1 MPEPSNANFRYNKS
15 SPEHNTSLAQS
26 VLNVALVMVE
36 SFVTLLLRFDAN
48 LRQEAYPLAT
58 DNVVVCVRS
67 YVPHVTFYATF
78 TYNGVLFD
86 SQLQP
91 NQQVDV
97 TINAFTWQLLGA
109 IISNDAKSIDKL
121 QMRGEPLRLEQVK
134 RFLLGMGLGQ
144 IIKQLVQTVKGKAE
158 KPEPPKKDD
167 LIVDYKQ
174 RINEQQTQIN
184 TLTLSHTQLNAQTT
198 ELKSKNKIL
207 TIALGVMM
215 VLFLASLVFLFTQH

>member
-1 MPEPSNANFRYNKS
+1 MSESTTSNFTKNSQPS
-15 SPEHNTSLAQS
+15 HTTTLAQS

-48 LRQEAYPLAT
+48 LRQVAYPLAT

-86 SQLQP
+86 SELTP
-91 NQQVDV
+91 NQHVDV

-109 IISNDAKSIDKL
+109 IISNDSKSIDKL
-121 QMRGEPLRLEQVK
+121 QMRGEPLRLEQVR

-144 IIKQLVQTVKGKAE
+144 IVKQLVQTVKGKTE
-158 KPEPPKKDD
+158 KAEPPKKDD
-167 LIVDYKQ
+167 LLVDYKQ
-174 RINEQQTQIN
+174 RITEQQTQIN
-184 TLTLSHTQLNAQTT
+184 TLTLSHTQLSAENS
-198 ELKSKNKIL
+198 ELKSKNKTLMIG
-207 TIALGVMM
+207 LGVMT
-215 VLFLASLVFLFTQH
+215 VLFLASLVFLFTK

>member
-1 MPEPSNANFRYNKS
+1 MSESPTSSFTANQQ
-15 SPEHNTSLAQS
+15 PPHNTTLAQS

-36 SFVTLLLRFDAN
+36 SFVTLLLRFDSN
-48 LRQEAYPLAT
+48 LRQVAYPLAT

-86 SQLQP
+86 SKLAP

-109 IISNDAKSIDKL
+109 IISNDSKSIDKL

-144 IIKQLVQTVKGKAE
+144 IVKQLVQTVKGKTE
-158 KPEPPKKDD
+158 KAEPPKKDD
-167 LIVDYKQ
+167 LLVDYKQ
-174 RINEQQTQIN
+174 RITEQQTQIN
-184 TLTLSHTQLNAQTT
+184 TLTLSHTQLSAENS
-198 ELKSKNKIL
+198 ELKSKNKTLMIG
-207 TIALGVMM
+207 LGVMT
-215 VLFLASLVFLFTQH
+215 VLFLASLVFLFTK

>member
-1 MPEPSNANFRYNKS
+1 MSESTTSNFTKNSQPS
-15 SPEHNTSLAQS
+15 HTTTLAQS

-48 LRQEAYPLAT
+48 LRQVAYPLAT

-86 SQLQP
+86 SELTP
-91 NQQVDV
+91 NQHVDV

-109 IISNDAKSIDKL
+109 IISNDSKSIDKL
-121 QMRGEPLRLEQVK
+121 QMRGEPLRLEQVR

-144 IIKQLVQTVKGKAE
+144 IVKHLVQTVKGKTE
-158 KPEPPKKDD
+158 KAEPPKKDD
-167 LIVDYKQ
+167 LLVDYKQ
-174 RINEQQTQIN
+174 RITEQQTQIN
-184 TLTLSHTQLNAQTT
+184 TLTLSHTQLSAENS
-198 ELKSKNKIL
+198 ELKSKNKTLMIG
-207 TIALGVMM
+207 LGVMT
-215 VLFLASLVFLFTQH
+215 VLFLASLVFSFTK

>member
-1 MPEPSNANFRYNKS
+1 MSESTTSNFTKNSQPS
-15 SPEHNTSLAQS
+15 HTTTLAQS

-48 LRQEAYPLAT
+48 LRQVAYPLAT

-86 SQLQP
+86 SELTP
-91 NQQVDV
+91 NQHVDV

-109 IISNDAKSIDKL
+109 IISNDSKSIDKL
-121 QMRGEPLRLEQVK
+121 QMRGEPLRLEQVR

-144 IIKQLVQTVKGKAE
+144 IVKQLVQTLKGKTE
-158 KPEPPKKDD
+158 KAEPPKKDD
-167 LIVDYKQ
+167 LLVDYKQ
-174 RINEQQTQIN
+174 RITEQQTQIN
-184 TLTLSHTQLNAQTT
+184 TLTLSHTQLSAENS
-198 ELKSKNKIL
+198 ELKSKNKTLMIG
-207 TIALGVMM
+207 LGVMT
-215 VLFLASLVFLFTQH
+215 VLFLASLVFSFTK

>member
-1 MPEPSNANFRYNKS
+1 MSESTTSNFTKNSQPS
-15 SPEHNTSLAQS
+15 HTTTLAQS

-48 LRQEAYPLAT
+48 LRQVAYPLAT

-86 SQLQP
+86 SELTP
-91 NQQVDV
+91 NQHVDV

-109 IISNDAKSIDKL
+109 IISNDSKSIDKL
-121 QMRGEPLRLEQVK
+121 QMRGEPLRLEQVR

-144 IIKQLVQTVKGKAE
+144 IVKQLVQTVKGKTE
-158 KPEPPKKDD
+158 KAEPPKKDD
-167 LIVDYKQ
+167 LLVDYKQ
-174 RINEQQTQIN
+174 RITEQQTQIN
-184 TLTLSHTQLNAQTT
+184 TLTLSHTQLSAENS
-198 ELKSKNKIL
+198 ELKSKNKTLMIG
-207 TIALGVMM
+207 LGVMT
-215 VLFLASLVFLFTQH
+215 VLFLASLVFSFTK

>member
-1 MPEPSNANFRYNKS
+1 MSESTTSNFTKNSQPS
-15 SPEHNTSLAQS
+15 HTTTLAQS

-48 LRQEAYPLAT
+48 LRQVAYPLAT

-86 SQLQP
+86 SELTP
-91 NQQVDV
+91 NQHVDV

-109 IISNDAKSIDKL
+109 IISNDSKSIDKL

-144 IIKQLVQTVKGKAE
+144 IVKQLVQTVKGKTE
-158 KPEPPKKDD
+158 KAEPPKKDD
-167 LIVDYKQ
+167 LLVDYKQ
-174 RINEQQTQIN
+174 RITEQQTQIN
-184 TLTLSHTQLNAQTT
+184 TLTLSHTQLSAENS
-198 ELKSKNKIL
+198 ELKSKNKTLMIG
-207 TIALGVMM
+207 LGVMT
-215 VLFLASLVFLFTQH
+215 VLFLASLVFLFTK

>member
-1 MPEPSNANFRYNKS
+1 MPDTVNANFKTQ
-15 SPEHNTSLAQS
+15 SPPQDTTLAQS

-36 SFVTLLLRFDAN
+36 SFITLLLRFDAN
-48 LRQEAYPLAT
+48 LRQVAYPLAT

-109 IISNDAKSIDKL
+109 IISNDAKAIDKL
-121 QMRGEPLRLEQVK
+121 QMRGDILKLEQVK

-144 IIKQLVQTVKGKAE
+144 IVKQLVQTVKGKNE

-167 LIVDYKQ
+167 LLVDYKQ
-174 RINEQQTQIN
+174 RITEQQTQIN
-184 TLTLSHTQLNAQTT
+184 TLTLSHTQLTAQNT
-198 ELKSKNKIL
+198 ELKSKNKYLSIG
-207 TIALGVMM
+207 LGVMT
-215 VLFLASLVFLFTQH
+215 VLFLASLVFLFTR